1 MSKLSNYN
9 KSITL
14 MIISQIFTIMTTDIM
29 ERYDIYEFDQLWDP
43 AKNSSNIKDR
53 LNYMH
58 TEFLYSFIYKFFK
71 DAQTNSE
78 KADEL
83 LKNMKKINNFE
94 EFNQYYSE
102 DFRKYFEEN
111 LTNKINVANIQKT
124 KKQTLLYKYNVYN
137 MKNNKKEI
145 INDYNFAVG
154 LIKEFNLLK
163 VLPKIPLI
171 INKLL

>member
-1 MSKLSNYN
+1 
-9 KSITL
+9 
-14 MIISQIFTIMTTDIM
+14 MIISQIFTIMTTDTM
-29 ERYDIYEFDQLWDP
+29 ERYYIYEFDQLWDP

-53 LNYMH
+53 VNYMH

-83 LKNMKKINNFE
+83 LKNMTKINNFE
-94 EFNQYYSE
+94 EFNQHYLK
-102 DFRKYFEEN
+102 DFNKYFEEN
-111 LTNKINVANIQKT
+111 LTNKINAANIT
-124 KKQTLLYKYNVYN
+124 ENNKQTLLYKYNIDN
-137 MKNNKKEI
+137 MKNNKKEVI
-145 INDYNFAVG
+145 GKYDFAVE

-171 INKLL
+171 INKLFENKVKKK